1 MTKNIIAIFTL
12 ALAIVAI
19 QAKAQNASAGG
30 SQKVALQL
38 ANVVQ
43 ISQFNGQSNSGTVS
57 MPVTTAAT
65 LGQGIES
72 PVYTVSI
79 NSTDGFNVKAQAV
92 EEYFAYSG
100 SAATAPNM
108 KVADVLEM
116 KVVENK
122 TTGNIASGYNQYQ
135 PVQGTSQTSVI
146 DNGNRGSNQTFAV
159 QYKATTGYKY
169 PGGTYTASI
178 MYTVTQF

>member
-1 MTKNIIAIFTL
+1 MTKSIIAIFTL
-12 ALAIVAI
+12 ALATIAI
-19 QAKAQNASAGG
+19 QVKAQNAVAGG
-30 SQKVALQL
+30 AQKVSLQL
-38 ANVVQ
+38 PNVVQ
-43 ISQFNGQSNSGTVS
+43 ISQFNGGTVT
-57 MPVTTAAT
+57 MPVTTANNLA
-65 LGQGIES
+65 QGIES
-72 PVYTVSI
+72 PIYTVSI
-79 NSTDGFNVKAQAV
+79 NSTDGFNVKAQAIN
-92 EEYFAYSG
+92 EYFAYNG
-100 SAATAPNM
+100 TATTTPYM

-135 PVQGTSQTSVI
+135 AIQGTNQTSVI
-146 DNGNRGSNQTFAV
+146 DNGNRGADQMFAV